1 MPGPSAVYR
10 FDPNLGDPRAAYR
23 AVDFRQTHT
32 HRPEIQARFVASV
45 WGETVIRTLR
55 GRQTMRWQA
64 EPGTPCLIL
73 GYWSDGTVHLSW
85 PGIRGYYRIDGRF
98 PAWVVAED
106 TDPSAADDPRT
117 LPANMPPRPP
127 RPSLVPRL
135 IFGVFLL
142 VALVGM
148 IALGVAVALGG
159 HLTGASY

>member
-64 EPGTPCLIL
+64 EPA
-73 GYWSDGTVHLSW
+73 
-85 PGIRGYYRIDGRF
+85 IRIGVNTGD
-98 PAWVVAED
+98 VVAGTWD
-106 TDPSAADDPRT
+106 ASGRQD
-117 LPANMPPRPP
+117 
-127 RPSLVPRL
+127 
-135 IFGVFLL
+135 
-142 VALVGM
+142 
-148 IALGVAVALGG
+148 VAVTCGWYRLC
-159 HLTGASY
+159 S